1 METLVTENVSIVL
14 HLQMTDINTKERI
27 RLVAHDLLMQYGI
40 RSISMDDIAAKLG
53 MSKKTIYQFYRDKDE
68 LVAEVIGGMIFNNQ
82 ETCIADKKKADNA
95 VHEIF
100 IAMDLVTE
108 IFRSM
113 NPSVMY
119 DLQKYHPTAFS
130 KFQEHKNEFLLKM
143 MQQNIKRGIDEELY
157 RPQINVEIMSRFR
170 VESMFIPF
178 NQEFV
183 KNAKASLLDIEQEII
198 VHFLFGLVTLKG
210 YKMVLQYQK
219 HREKNK

>member
-1 METLVTENVSIVL
+1 MRLE
-14 HLQMTDINTKERI
+14 MADITTKDRI

-53 MSKKTIYQFYRDKDE
+53 MSKKTIYQFYKDKDQ
-68 LVAEVIGGMIFNNQ
+68 LVEEVIDDVIVRNQ
-82 ETCIADKKKADNA
+82 ATCIADKKKADNA
-95 VHEIF
+95 IHEIF

-113 NPSVMY
+113 NPSVMF
-119 DLQKYHPTAFS
+119 DLQKYHPAAFA
-130 KFQEHKNEFLLKM
+130 KFLNHKNEFLLSM
-143 MQQNIKRGIDEELY
+143 MRQNIRRGIDEELY
-157 RPQINVEIMSRFR
+157 RPEIKLEVMARFR

-183 KNAKASLLDIEQEII
+183 KNARATLLDIEQEIL

-210 YKMVLQYQK
+210 YKMVLKYQK
-219 HREKNK
+219 KREKAIHTDKKIQ